1 MDSHNRA
8 LLAEAMKVAQERERK
23 AAAPPPTPVTRRRV
37 VAMAPLLPSE
47 VRYVTANVPER
58 AKAPQVRHIVEE
70 CKRRGESLPG
80 RGTPEKFIDDEPN
93 GEWYATQAEP
103 FIVPA
108 HWLEI
113 GRGL

>member
-8 LLAEAMKVAQERERK
+8 LLAEALLVAQERERK

-37 VAMAPLLPSE
+37 VAMAPLVPSE

-58 AKAPQVRHIVEE
+58 ASKEQTRHIVEE
-70 CKRRGESLPG
+70 CRRKGEALPG
-80 RGTPEKFIDDEPN
+80 KGTPAKVIDDEPH